1 MGSMRLGSQN
11 TTPATIY
18 NRGSGSGSGS
28 SSNSDPQN
36 FLQTRNKT
44 TASPNLMK
52 INNVNNT
59 NNQNNN
65 DTGNRPNST
74 RTVWASAKER
84 GQAILRTGRSPAKNP
99 PHITTISTTRNNN
112 NTSHRNG
119 ATGAAGTSTTTNAA
133 VVGAATRTRRA
144 PPPPLVLTP
153 PAPLTP
159 SLRLAT
165 PTPLLAHTTKATTT
179 NPSNRDTPPL
189 QSLPPTTTTNTT
201 RPQSRSHSRLHP
213 RTLTPVPLAG
223 VRRPPLDFRDQN
235 AAPVLA
241 RVVKENKKMGH
252 DTSINP
258 TTTANS
264 RPQMPSLSATAAR
277 GINRAPLTPKI
288 ASAARPSQPQTPH
301 IATTTTTPLA
311 RRSQQYTTT
320 TPAAA
325 ANGPSRTSSYDDPA
339 TISAAAFSPH
349 LNSNVT
355 PRSGSRQSR
364 VDSATSTPTGTPTHD
379 RSEGFP
385 FASPLNQPDGPR
397 RPLVT
402 FNPVSPD
409 RTAPLRQD
417 VAANTRDSKFFHASD
432 VKTTRQS
439 ASPKNPTFFYA
450 NGNGVA
456 SKTSSPATLSPPL
469 SPGLNRSQENASSKF
484 RYANGAPE
492 LRPTPPAMLSRSSSS
507 ASKGPTVRSAAALK
521 RPGSPSKPPLH
532 SPSSSHRNSIGS
544 QSAMATAA
552 AAPNS
557 RAQASPPALAPST
570 PGLRRPGTATSRSSG
585 HSRSG
590 SLAKIEHSS
599 DPLKLMASP
608 SIGLFPA
615 ANLSPTNPPP
625 LTLASIIQ
633 AAEEFTEHENEASP
647 EEELEEQPE
656 EHSGL
661 QSPTKSTGS
670 SADPVIELIANA
682 RRERKVQ
689 DLQIRNASLE
699 AINRTLER
707 QMRKQ
712 TAELRRYKRLSR
724 ASHLSLASTAMSSR
738 VPSGTMSELELDS
751 VGLSDL
757 SEEDISMQ
765 DLEEDSLSDTDSVSS
780 DMSPDALAA
789 QDEKHRERDEERL
802 NLDLSKHQQI
812 LVDSQKINQSI
823 IRCIDWTE
831 ELINEGKKALEYS
844 VRVSDIK
851 LGGRVLDPLDEEEE
865 NSKLPTNDAVALD
878 VKPIEMEP
886 EIPTNWGIEPQDRDS
901 GIELPRDGG

>member
-1 MGSMRLGSQN
+1 
-11 TTPATIY
+11 
-18 NRGSGSGSGS
+18 
-28 SSNSDPQN
+28 
-36 FLQTRNKT
+36 
-44 TASPNLMK
+44 
-52 INNVNNT
+52 
-59 NNQNNN
+59 
-65 DTGNRPNST
+65 
-74 RTVWASAKER
+74 
-84 GQAILRTGRSPAKNP
+84 
-99 PHITTISTTRNNN
+99 
-112 NTSHRNG
+112 
-119 ATGAAGTSTTTNAA
+119 
-133 VVGAATRTRRA
+133 
-144 PPPPLVLTP
+144 
-153 PAPLTP
+153 
-159 SLRLAT
+159 
-165 PTPLLAHTTKATTT
+165 
-179 NPSNRDTPPL
+179 
-189 QSLPPTTTTNTT
+189 
-201 RPQSRSHSRLHP
+201 
-213 RTLTPVPLAG
+213 
-223 VRRPPLDFRDQN
+223 
-235 AAPVLA
+235 
-241 RVVKENKKMGH
+241 
-252 DTSINP
+252 
-258 TTTANS
+258 
-264 RPQMPSLSATAAR
+264 MPSLSAAAAR

-311 RRSQQYTTT
+311 RRSQQYTT
-320 TPAAA
+320 PAAS
-325 ANGPSRTSSYDDPA
+325 NGPSRTSSYDDPA
-339 TISAAAFSPH
+339 AISAAAFSPH

-385 FASPLNQPDGPR
+385 FASPLSQPDGSR

-402 FNPVSPD
+402 FNPVSPE

-417 VAANTRDSKFFHASD
+417 VTANARDSKFFHASD
-432 VKTTRQS
+432 VKTSRQS

-456 SKTSSPATLSPPL
+456 SKSSSPATLSPPL
-469 SPGLNRSQENASSKF
+469 SPGLNRSQENVASKF
-484 RYANGAPE
+484 MYANGAPE

-507 ASKGPTVRSAAALK
+507 ASKGPAVRSAAALK
-521 RPGSPSKPPLH
+521 RPGSPSKLPLH

-544 QSAMATAA
+544 QSAITTGG

-557 RAQASPPALAPST
+557 RAQASPPALAPLT

-590 SLAKIEHSS
+590 SLAKIENAS
-599 DPLKLMASP
+599 DPSKLMASP

-633 AAEEFTEHENEASP
+633 AAEEFAEHEMEASP
-647 EEELEEQPE
+647 EEQLEEQPE

-738 VPSGTMSELELDS
+738 VPSGAMSELDLDPI
-751 VGLSDL
+751 GLSDL
-757 SEEDISMQ
+757 K
-765 DLEEDSLSDTDSVSS
+765 EDSLSDTDSVSS
-780 DMSPDALAA
+780 DMSPDTLAA
-789 QDEKHRERDEERL
+789 RDEKHRERDEERL

-823 IRCIDWTE
+823 IRCLDWTE

-865 NSKLPTNDAVALD
+865 NSKLPSNDVVALD
-878 VKPIEMEP
+878 VKPIDEEA
-886 EIPTNWGIEPQDRDS
+886 EISTNWGIEPQDRDS
-901 GIELPRDGG
+901 GIELLRDGA